1 MFIKK
6 NIILLVLF
14 SINCLVYS
22 NNNTIFASWI
32 ERTCKP
38 FDKGKLTAFPRFNI
52 VSKNLNMS
60 AMLRFE
66 DLPEVNS
73 ERWLSPE
80 NFEGEKWKDLQN
92 ASGYQVSNYGRVRS
106 VDRIVVRSDGQKRH
120 YIGKVLRPNTGT
132 NGYLYFNVR
141 NVGTLYIHR
150 CVALNF
156 VPNDD
161 KSLEVDHIDSIKTDN
176 RASNLRWIT
185 HFENASR
192 GSRGKKHDNTM
203 EKNPKAKSV
212 IGVSNGKIVEEF
224 KCAKMVSIKYGVNY
238 SSLKRHLQNGGTLIN
253 NIYYKYGNKTT

>member
-1 MFIKK
+1 M
-6 NIILLVLF
+6 LLALF
-14 SINCLVYS
+14 SINIFATQ
-22 NNNTIFASWI
+22 NNCATFASWI
-32 ERTCKP
+32 GGLSTP
-38 FDKGKLTAFPRFNI
+38 TDKGKLTAFPLFSFCQHNLLN
-52 VSKNLNMS
+52 VSNM
-60 AMLRFE
+60 LKYE

-73 ERWLSPE
+73 ERWLSFE
-80 NFEGEKWKDLQN
+80 NLEGEKWKDLQN
-92 ASGYQVSNYGRVRS
+92 VSGYQVSNYGRVRS

-132 NGYLYFNVR
+132 NGYLYFHVR
-141 NVGTLYIHR
+141 NVGTIYIHR

-161 KSLEVDHIDSIKTDN
+161 KSLEVDHINSIKTDN

-185 HFENASR
+185 RFENASR
-192 GSRGKKHDNTM
+192 GTRGKSRDNTM

-224 KCAKMVSIKYGVNY
+224 KCAKMVSIRYGVNY
-238 SSLKRHLQNGGTLIN
+238 SSLKRHLQNGGIFIN